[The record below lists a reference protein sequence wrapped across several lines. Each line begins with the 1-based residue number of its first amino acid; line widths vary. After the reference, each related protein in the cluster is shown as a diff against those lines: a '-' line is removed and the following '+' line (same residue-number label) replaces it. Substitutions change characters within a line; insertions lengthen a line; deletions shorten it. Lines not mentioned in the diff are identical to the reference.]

1 MIEYNLSTMN
11 KIKILNK
18 KFSELQ
24 NKINEFN
31 DYQTNLIICK

>member
-31 DYQTNLIICK
+31 GY